1 MNEID
6 KGYWWDILK
15 NRIKQFSVDYS
26 KKLNTDYK
34 ILAKILANRLKIVV
48 PNIITTNQAY
58 AVLKRDIT
66 HVINNIRDMVW
77 YMKEEKETG
86 YIISVDLEK
95 AFDRVE
101 HKYLMHVM
109 ERFGFGENFLKW
121 IKCLYTD
128 ISSCVK
134 VNGLTK
140 NFKITRSIRQ
150 GCPMSA
156 LLYTIV
162 SEALGLAIEQEKNI
176 QGIRIKGEES
186 EQKIFQYADD
196 TTLFVKDIKSID
208 KAMGVL
214 ESYCKGTGAKVN
226 KEKTTYMKIGLSNEL
241 PNNLQFKEAK
251 KNMKILGIR
260 VGENENEIREVIW
273 EEVLN
278 GMEKRLN
285 FWKLRG
291 LFLKGKVLDINFLFL
306 SKMWYVLGSVSLP
319 IWVFKKLNL
328 LF

>member
-1 MNEID
+1 LCESEITELEIGIAID
-6 KGYWWDILK
+6 QLK
-15 NRIKQFSVDYS
+15 NSKSPGIDGIPVDFYKVFKDVLCPILNELFIDIFRKENLTNS
-26 KKLNTDYK
+26 MKKGMVKIIYKKKGDKRDLKNYRPLSMLNTEYK

-121 IKCLYTD
+121 IKCLD

-140 NFKITRSIRQ
+140 IVLCQHYYTQ
-150 GCPMSA
+150 YCP
-156 LLYTIV
+156 
-162 SEALGLAIEQEKNI
+162 
-176 QGIRIKGEES
+176 
-186 EQKIFQYADD
+186 
-196 TTLFVKDIKSID
+196 
-208 KAMGVL
+208 
-214 ESYCKGTGAKVN
+214 
-226 KEKTTYMKIGLSNEL
+226 
-241 PNNLQFKEAK
+241 
-251 KNMKILGIR
+251 
-260 VGENENEIREVIW
+260 
-273 EEVLN
+273 
-278 GMEKRLN
+278 
-285 FWKLRG
+285 KLW
-291 LFLKGKVLDINFLFL
+291 D
-306 SKMWYVLGSVSLP
+306 WQ
-319 IWVFKKLNL
+319 
-328 LF
+328 